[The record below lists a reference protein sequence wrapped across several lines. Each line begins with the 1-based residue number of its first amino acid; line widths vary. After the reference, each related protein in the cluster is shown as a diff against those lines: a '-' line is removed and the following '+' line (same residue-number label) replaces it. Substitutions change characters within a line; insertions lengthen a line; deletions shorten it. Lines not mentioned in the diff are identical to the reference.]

1 MNHDP
6 DPIEHP
12 RATLQNY
19 HCPKCKYDLVGCDPK
34 GNCPEC
40 GTPIM
45 SGCIVCSYD
54 LSGTDLES
62 NCPECGTPVYCSVGR
77 GALNAVPTE
86 QLKSAHLG
94 FRLVTNLI
102 LLYIVSVIVTMVGL
116 FYIIGA
122 SPDDYYPLAAIAAL
136 INNGL
141 IFGIIYGWF
150 RIARPLM
157 NLPAAL
163 DRPDLRNFVRVTLWI
178 FAGTTV
184 VTLVYALIPSDPNA
198 PPTAIDIAYTIFSF
212 LVAIL
217 MLVVFVANVLY
228 MGWFAR
234 LVGNTKMVKRA
245 KHFVWYGPLIAVFG
259 FFILFLGPLITLILY
274 WNMIEYTRRDLKKI
288 IAARAGS

>member
-1 MNHDP
+1 MND
-6 DPIEHP
+6 DLNSIEHP

-40 GTPIM
+40 GRPVM
-45 SGCIVCSYD
+45 SGCIVCAYD

-77 GALNAVPTE
+77 GALNGVPTE
-86 QLKSAHLG
+86 QLKSVHLG

-116 FYIIGA
+116 FYIIGVN
-122 SPDDYYPLAAIAAL
+122 PDQYYPLAAIAA
-136 INNGL
+136 IVNNGIL
-141 IFGIIYGWF
+141 LGVIYGWL
-150 RIARPLM
+150 RLAQRLQ
-157 NLPAAL
+157 NLPDAL
-163 DRPDLRNFVRVTLWI
+163 DRPDLRSFVRVALWI
-178 FAGTTV
+178 FAGSTV
-184 VTLVYALIPSDPNA
+184 ITLVYGLFPNDPNA
-198 PPTAIDIAYTIFSF
+198 PPSAIDIAYAVFSF

-234 LVGNTKMVKRA
+234 LVGNTKMAKRA

-259 FFILFLGPLITLILY
+259 FFILFLGPLITLVLY

-288 IAARAGS
+288 IEVRAAS